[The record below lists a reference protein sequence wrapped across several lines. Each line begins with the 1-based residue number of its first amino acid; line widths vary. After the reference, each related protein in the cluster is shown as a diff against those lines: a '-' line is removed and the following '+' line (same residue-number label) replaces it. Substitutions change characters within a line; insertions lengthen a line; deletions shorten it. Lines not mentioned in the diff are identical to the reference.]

1 MLPPPDL
8 RGIYRTDMRARAA
21 YAEGAGIY
29 RILPQAISLPADTA
43 DLTQLIR
50 WAAEHRVALVPR
62 GAGSAMG
69 GGNVGEGVVVDLTRT
84 SDRRL
89 DVDPTIRR
97 AVTSSSVTLG
107 ELNAAAARH
116 GLRLP
121 PDPSSGRWATV
132 GGMVSTNAAGA
143 RSVRYGSVRPWVEG
157 LMMVTAD
164 GETVQLRRGGTI
176 SASGR
181 SEALTRF
188 NRDAAP
194 AIHES
199 AALIAARFPKTRK
212 NSSGYAL
219 DAYLASGD
227 VLELIIGAEGTL
239 GIVFEIEWRLDHIP
253 PFRAGLRVHLAS
265 LDRLSDVV
273 NALNRCE
280 PSALELLDRTFLD
293 LVGAG
298 TWGGSSGGF
307 VPEAILLV
315 ELERSDPEA
324 LRQALAGAS
333 EAIQRWATSIETA
346 YSPPE
351 AERLWAMRHAASP
364 ILAGLPEDR
373 RSLQVIEDACVP
385 VDRMGEYI
393 AAVRRLAA
401 KRGLSVVMFGHAG
414 DGHIHVNL
422 LPELAR
428 SDWEAAVAG
437 LLEEVTEAVIRLGGT
452 PSGEHGDGRLRAGT
466 LERVYGTDI
475 MDLFRRI
482 KLAFDPLGILNPGI
496 ILPSGEPPISRLKV
510 GSHAVALPVDVQ
522 RALREI
528 ELSGGYGRCRL
539 ELAGESGVGSQESGA
554 YGPKD
559 HSPESTS
566 SS

>member
-1 MLPPPDL
+1 MLPPPDV
-8 RGIYRTDMRARAA
+8 RGIYRTDSRARAA

-29 RILPQAISLPADTA
+29 RILPEAVSLPTDTA
-43 DLTQLIR
+43 DLTQLVR
-50 WAAEHRVALVPR
+50 WASEHRVALVPR

-69 GGNVGEGVVVDLTRT
+69 GGNVGEGVVVDLTRM

-89 DVDPTIRR
+89 DVDPTARR

-107 ELNAAAARH
+107 ELNAVAARH

-143 RSVRYGSVRPWVEG
+143 RSVRYGSVRHWVEG
-157 LMMVTAD
+157 LTMVTAD
-164 GETVQLRRGGTI
+164 GETVRLRRGGTVGAHQG
-176 SASGR
+176 SA
-181 SEALTRF
+181 ALTRF

-194 AIHES
+194 AIHQS
-199 AALIAARFPKTRK
+199 AALIAARFPQTRK

-227 VLELIIGAEGTL
+227 VLDLIIGAEGTL
-239 GIVFEIEWRLDHIP
+239 GIISEIEWRLDLIP

-273 NALNRCE
+273 SALNQCE

-293 LVGAG
+293 LIGAG
-298 TWGGSSGGF
+298 TWGGVSDGF

-324 LRQALAGAS
+324 LRQVLAGAS
-333 EAIQRWATSIETA
+333 EAIQRWAISIETA

-351 AERLWAMRHAASP
+351 HERLWAIRHAASP
-364 ILAGLPEDR
+364 ILAGLSENR

-385 VDRMGEYI
+385 VDRMSEYI
-393 AAVRRLAA
+393 RTVRWAAAERELPI
-401 KRGLSVVMFGHAG
+401 VMFGHAG

-422 LPELAR
+422 LPELTR

-437 LLEEVTEAVIRLGGT
+437 LLEEVTDAVIRLGGT

-466 LERVYGTDI
+466 LQRVYGAQI
-475 MDLFRRI
+475 MDLFRGV

-510 GSHAVALPVDVQ
+510 GPNAVALPPDVQ
-522 RALREI
+522 RGLREI
-528 ELSGGYGRCRL
+528 ELTAGYGRSRL
-539 ELAGESGVGSQESGA
+539 ELADSQKG
-554 YGPKD
+554 
-559 HSPESTS
+559 TL
-566 SS
+566 